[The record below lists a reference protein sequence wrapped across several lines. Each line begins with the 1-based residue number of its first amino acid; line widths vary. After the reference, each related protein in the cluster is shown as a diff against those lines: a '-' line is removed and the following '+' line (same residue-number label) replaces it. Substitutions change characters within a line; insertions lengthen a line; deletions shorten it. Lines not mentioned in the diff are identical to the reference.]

1 MSPELISV
9 IAIIVFIVLLL
20 LNIQVGIA
28 LILVGFVGYVI
39 VIGDI
44 NIAFAQ
50 LGTSPF
56 GITTTYSLTV
66 MPMFIFMGMILSN
79 SDVSKQLF
87 RIVND
92 WVGHFRAGLGIATV
106 GASAIFSSISGSNVA
121 TTATMAR
128 VALPEMKNYDY
139 HPTLSTG
146 FIAAGGSLG
155 NLIPPSVTLILYGI
169 ITMEPI
175 GPLLIA
181 GFIPG
186 ILLALLFMLTGYLRV
201 RLNPS
206 LAKVS
211 EKKNIPLETKIK
223 SLLQVSP
230 ILIIFIISIGGIYF
244 GFFTPTEAGGVG
256 AFSALAYCIITRKL
270 TWKQF
275 LDSLDE
281 TVRLTAV
288 IFMILIGAELFGQFF
303 TISGLPMTIANVVAS
318 LDVSRYVILLGIF
331 LVYIIL
337 GLFMESLPIMVLTL
351 PIVYPLIIDLGFD
364 GIWFGI
370 VMTLLINIG
379 FLTPPFGMSIFVIHG
394 IAKDIPIPTIF
405 KGALPMAITILIFAL
420 ILILVPEIVT
430 FLPNAMK

>member
-1 MSPELISV
+1 MSPELISI
-9 IAIIVFIVLLL
+9 IAVVVFITLLL
-20 LNIQVGIA
+20 LKMQVGIA
-28 LILVGFVGYVI
+28 LLLVGFVGYTI
-39 VIGDI
+39 VVGDI
-44 NIAFAQ
+44 KIALAQ

-79 SDVSKQLF
+79 SDVSKELF
-87 RIVND
+87 RVANE

-139 HPTLSTG
+139 HPALSTG

-186 ILLALLFMLTGYLRV
+186 VILAILFMLTGYLRV
-201 RLNPS
+201 LFNPS
-206 LAKVS
+206 LAKTS
-211 EKKNIPLETKIK
+211 EQKVRLSTKLL
-223 SLLQVSP
+223 SLLKVSP
-230 ILIIFIISIGGIYF
+230 ILIIFIISIGGIYY
-244 GFFTPTEAGGVG
+244 GIFTPTEAGGVG
-256 AFSALAYCIITRKL
+256 AFSALAYCIIKRKL
-270 TWKQF
+270 SWKQF
-275 LDSLDE
+275 LESLNE

-288 IFMILIGAELFGQFF
+288 IFIILIGAELFGQFL
-303 TISGLPMTIANVVAS
+303 TITGLPVTIANLVAS
-318 LDVSRYVILLGIF
+318 LEVSNYVILLGIF
-331 LVYIIL
+331 LLYIIL
-337 GLFMESLPIMVLTL
+337 GLFMESIPIMVLTL
-351 PIVYPLIIDLGFD
+351 PIVYPLVIDLGFD

-405 KGALPMAITILIFAL
+405 RGALPMAITIFVFAV
-420 ILILVPEIVT
+420 ILVLIPEIVT